1 MKLILSSRLWLWS
14 IFDLILK
21 RLEKVWCWIR
31 VRLDD
36 KVGSGPKANTK
47 QAKIVPTFSTWIRS
61 RLLKNYRN
69 RKTQKN
75 KNKRSTNKH
84 FQNKKNNL
92 VHLWWG
98 SNTKTCFRVPLKK
111 KRSRPIRCCLVQRL
125 PGAVLSVFVAWA
137 SLGKTGWL
145 GSFVT
150 TLLPVYPFSTPT
162 TARQSANNMSDKEIL
177 SQSKRLKKK
186 SNLLWEAFQEVHP
199 CIELS

>member
-1 MKLILSSRLWLWS
+1 MKKKTILSIYGEDQTQKLVSE
-14 IFDLILK
+14 FHLK
-21 RLEKVWCWIR
+21 RNDPDLLDAVWFR
-31 VRLDD
+31 GYL
-36 KVGSGPKANTK
+36 GL
-47 QAKIVPTFSTWIRS
+47 FS
-61 RLLKNYRN
+61 L
-69 RKTQKN
+69 
-75 KNKRSTNKH
+75 
-84 FQNKKNNL
+84 
-92 VHLWWG
+92 
-98 SNTKTCFRVPLKK
+98 
-111 KRSRPIRCCLVQRL
+111 
-125 PGAVLSVFVAWA
+125 VFVAWA

>member
-1 MKLILSSRLWLWS
+1 M
-14 IFDLILK
+14 
-21 RLEKVWCWIR
+21 
-31 VRLDD
+31 VRL
-36 KVGSGPKANTK
+36 K
-47 QAKIVPTFSTWIRS
+47 
-61 RLLKNYRN
+61 
-69 RKTQKN
+69 KT
-75 KNKRSTNKH
+75 S
-84 FQNKKNNL
+84 
-92 VHLWWG
+92 G

>member
-1 MKLILSSRLWLWS
+1 M
-14 IFDLILK
+14 
-21 RLEKVWCWIR
+21 
-31 VRLDD
+31 VRL
-36 KVGSGPKANTK
+36 K
-47 QAKIVPTFSTWIRS
+47 
-61 RLLKNYRN
+61 
-69 RKTQKN
+69 KT
-75 KNKRSTNKH
+75 S
-84 FQNKKNNL
+84 
-92 VHLWWG
+92 G

-186 SNLLWEAFQEVHP
+186 SNLLWEAFLSRSASLHRTIIKFPAAVHFASRKKLETQNLP
-199 CIELS
+199 FNQNIV